1 MPRKSPDVR
10 LLAAIAGIALASA
23 ALAAAPPAIKTPGE
37 DCGYTRYTQNGDIG
51 RFLSLTDALS
61 KELSVQVVGRTK
73 DVDEFPAADIFLA
86 VLSAEGASRPQDI
99 DRKKPTLLLTASQHG
114 NEQSAKEAALWLIR
128 DLALGGMKPL
138 LGRLN
143 VLIIPQSNP
152 YGNAFDVRRNETGLD
167 MNRDHVKLEAAGV
180 EAIHRVFR
188 AWMPEVTIDVHEKGD
203 GYYKVNIGCVSNA
216 DISPVLQDYSRRT
229 LLAEVEAA
237 LKKKNVTFHEYLVT
251 EEMGSTGAA
260 GVETSGGPAASREEY
275 TRYSTTDLNDGRN
288 SLGIYETL
296 SFIQEGASRHD
307 LETLAARTGWQY
319 AGLRSFMEAAAG
331 HGTEIVKIVRD
342 LRARLRDRGKAA
354 GAEDEIHLRMD
365 YARDAKNPTLVLQEY
380 AAAEP
385 PIMGVLKVDKK
396 AGETLTA
403 RDIARYP
410 QPSGT
415 KVVTVTVK
423 NWFPLVEPKVSM
435 PRALG
440 YIIPAKHADVVET
453 LLRHGIGIDMLL
465 QDKTVELEACEV
477 KEIVPAAADY
487 LAPEKIV
494 VERKVVSTVVRRGDF
509 FVSCG
514 QEAANL
520 IPCLLE
526 PESEFGFIRY
536 WKYGLVPKA
545 GDVYAFFRVV
555 KPQALPLVP
564 YKPWPR

>member
-260 GVETSGGPAASREEY
+260 AVETSGGPAASREEY

-331 HGTEIVKIVRD
+331 HGTEIVKIVRN

-509 FVSCG
+509 FVNCG
-514 QEAANL
+514 QETANL